1 MNVGGINAA
10 LSAYK
15 PAFSP
20 SSMWGTDSSALA
32 SAGSNVGA
40 TANAPFGTADVG
52 GKVEKLRADGRTVD
66 GKDPNARPGFESSPE
81 NCETCRERKYKDGSD
96 EQVSFKA
103 PTHISPNAAGAAV
116 RAHEGEH
123 VANAYKKA
131 SMEGGRVIHCGVAIH
146 TATCPECGRTYVSG
160 GVTNTAI
167 QYPKEDAKKDPYKNN
182 AMGILGSIGVG
193 GLANYSA

>member
-1 MNVGGINAA
+1 MNVGGINGA

-15 PAFSP
+15 PAFS
-20 SSMWGTDSSALA
+20 SDWGAASPLAASNEGGAFGEAL
-32 SAGSNVGA
+32 V
-40 TANAPFGTADVG
+40 D

-81 NCETCRERKYKDGSD
+81 KCRTCRERKYKDGSD

-123 VANAYKKA
+123 VSNAYKKA
-131 SMEGGRVIHCGVAIH
+131 AMEGGRVLHCGVAIH

-160 GVTNTAI
+160 GVTNTTIAT
-167 QYPKEDAKKDPYKNN
+167 PKEDPYKK
-182 AMGILGSIGVG
+182 AAKGILNDIGVG
-193 GLANYSA
+193 ARADYAV

>member
-15 PAFSP
+15 PAFS
-20 SSMWGTDSSALA
+20 SGWGADGGRAA
-32 SAGSNVGA
+32 STVGGA
-40 TANAPFGTADVG
+40 FGTAMVDG
-52 GKVEKLRADGRTVD
+52 QVENLRADGRTVE

-81 NCETCRERKYKDGSD
+81 KCRTCRERKYQDGSD
-96 EQVSFKA
+96 EEVSFKA

-123 VANAYKKA
+123 VSNAYKKA
-131 SMEGGRVIHCGVAIH
+131 AMEGGRVLHCGVAIH

-160 GVTNTAI
+160 GVTNTTIAT
-167 QYPKEDAKKDPYKNN
+167 PKDDPYQRAAK
-182 AMGILGSIGVG
+182 GILDDIGVG
-193 GLANYSA
+193 GKADYTV

>member
-1 MNVGGINAA
+1 MNVGGISAA

-15 PAFSP
+15 PAFK
-20 SSMWGTDSSALA
+20 
-32 SAGSNVGA
+32 
-40 TANAPFGTADVG
+40 TADIDG
-52 GKVEKLRADGRTVD
+52 VEQPLRADGRTVD
-66 GKDPNARPGFESSPE
+66 GKDPDARPGFESSPE
-81 NCETCRERKYKDGSD
+81 KCETCRERKYKDGSD
-96 EQVSFKA
+96 EEVSFKA

-123 VANAYKKA
+123 VSNAYKKA

-167 QYPKEDAKKDPYKNN
+167 ATPKDDDKNPYLKQAAGIIDAF
-182 AMGILGSIGVG
+182 GVG
-193 GLANYSA
+193 ARADYAV

>member
-1 MNVGGINAA
+1 MNVGGINTA

-15 PAFSP
+15 PAFS
-20 SSMWGTDSSALA
+20 SDWGT
-32 SAGSNVGA
+32 AGPLTASNVGEVLV
-40 TANAPFGTADVG
+40 D

-81 NCETCRERKYKDGSD
+81 KCRTCRERKYQDGSD

-123 VANAYKKA
+123 VSNAYKKA
-131 SMEGGRVIHCGVAIH
+131 AMEGGRVIHAGVSIH
-146 TATCPECGRTYVSG
+146 TAVCPECGRTYVSG
-160 GVTNTAI
+160 GVTNTTIAT
-167 QYPKEDAKKDPYKNN
+167 PKEDPYKKN
-182 AMGILGSIGVG
+182 AKSILGDIGVG
-193 GLANYSA
+193 GKADYTV